1 MRKNLQMSGF
11 ALLALLCLGGAQ
23 AEERVVVENKD
34 ISILVDESHLS
45 SAEYIERIFP
55 RTKED
60 VENILGWKLLS
71 KPLVILVGDREVFE
85 RMSGSPYVAAYA
97 VPEKHLIVMSLAPVS
112 SEPYFF
118 NATFKHELCH
128 LALHDHIKNS
138 LLPRWLDEGV
148 CQWVSGSLG
157 EILLGDGTSVANR
170 IDISRHA
177 IPLDQ
182 LARTFPGDKRSLSL
196 AYEESRSF
204 VEYISAQYGKEALLS
219 ILTHLEDGDEID
231 QAVLRSLSIPLDTL
245 EKDWI
250 ESVRSRNVWLIWISQ
265 YLYEI
270 LFTAAALLTVAA
282 FIKQM
287 YRKRRY
293 IEEDDDTDDTGDRV

>member
-1 MRKNLQMSGF
+1 MSGF
-11 ALLALLCLGGAQ
+11 VFLTLLCLGSAR
-23 AEERVVVENKD
+23 ADERVVVENKD
-34 ISILVDESHLS
+34 LSILVGESHLS

-55 RTKED
+55 LTKED

-71 KPLVILVGDREVFE
+71 KPVVILVGDREVFE

-97 VPEKHLIVMSLAPVS
+97 VPEKHLIVMSLSRAS

-128 LALHDHIKNS
+128 LVLHDHIKDS

-157 EILLGDGTSVANR
+157 EILLGDGTGAANR

-177 IPLDQ
+177 IPLDR
-182 LARTFPGDKRSLSL
+182 LALTFPGDKHSLSL

-204 VEYISAQYGKEALLS
+204 VEYISAQHGPEALLS
-219 ILTHLEDGDEID
+219 ILNHLKDGNEID
-231 QAVLRSLSIPLDTL
+231 QAVLKSLSKSLDTL
-245 EKDWI
+245 EKEWLD
-250 ESVRSRNVWLIWISQ
+250 SVRSRNVWLIWISQ

-282 FIKQM
+282 FIKVTFK
-287 YRKRRY
+287 KRRY
-293 IEEDDDTDDTGDRV
+293 IEEDEEGDNAENRDED

>member
-1 MRKNLQMSGF
+1 MRRNLQISGF
-11 ALLALLCLGGAQ
+11 VFLTLLCLGSAQ
-23 AEERVVVENKD
+23 ADERVNVENKD
-34 ISILVDESHLS
+34 ISILANESHLS
-45 SAEYIERIFP
+45 SAEYIEQIFP
-55 RTKED
+55 QTKAD

-71 KPLVILVGDREVFE
+71 KPVVILVGDAEVFE
-85 RMSGSPYVAAYA
+85 RMSGNPYVTAYT
-97 VPEKHLIVMSLAPVS
+97 VPERHLIVMGLSRTS

-128 LALHDHIKNS
+128 VVLHDHIKDS
-138 LLPRWLDEGV
+138 PLPKWLDEGV

-157 EILLGDGTSVANR
+157 EILLGGGSGAANR

-177 IPLDQ
+177 IPLDR
-182 LARTFPGDKRSLSL
+182 LARSFPGDKQSLSL

-204 VEYISAQYGKEALLS
+204 VEYISAQYGPERLLS
-219 ILTHLEDGDEID
+219 ILNHLKDGDEID
-231 QAVLRSLSIPLDTL
+231 QAVLESLSIPLDTL
-245 EKDWI
+245 EKEWI

-270 LFTAAALLTVAA
+270 IFTAAALLTVAA

-287 YRKRRY
+287 FRKRRY
-293 IEEDDDTDDTGDRV
+293 IEEDDDDTGDRE